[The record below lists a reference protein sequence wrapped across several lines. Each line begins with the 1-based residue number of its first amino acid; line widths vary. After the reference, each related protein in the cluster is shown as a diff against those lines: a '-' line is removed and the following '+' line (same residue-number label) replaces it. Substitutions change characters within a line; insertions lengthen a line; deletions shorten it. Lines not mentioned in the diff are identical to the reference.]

1 MQLHV
6 IQSSLLGTPK
16 FSNVQT
22 KSRKFIFDCNFFIDD
37 ILLQNAYYPLALL
50 WSIYILP
57 NTKMPY

>member
-16 FSNVQT
+16 FFNVQT

-37 ILLQNAYYPLALL
+37 ILLQNAYYPLVLL
-50 WSIYILP
+50 
-57 NTKMPY
+57 